1 MNECN
6 YSIKTTDMI
15 LSKTHPFKVSLF
27 LLFLVLNTQID
38 AAILKGH
45 ILDSKTQ
52 EPLIGAIIIDKF
64 NENIN
69 DEAKLDGTYFINKI
83 KPGKHLFSIQYVGY
97 IKQEKEVYVSGNK
110 DVVLD
115 ILMEPRKN
123 ALAEVQIVGKLDKES
138 SDYARSSEKKADNLL
153 NIISAKSIQLSPD
166 ITVANVLQRISGV
179 TVQKTANSGEGQYAI
194 IRGMDKRYNYTLING
209 IKIPSP
215 NDKNRYVPMD
225 IFPAELISRIEVIKA
240 LTPDMEGDAIGG
252 VMNLVM
258 KDAPD
263 KLLISVNGALGYNQ
277 LFFNRPF
284 YQFNTQVV
292 NQKSPAELYGANYA
306 AKPSDFTI
314 GNLKF
319 NPIQPFPNLN
329 GGISIGDR
337 FFNKK
342 LGVILGVSNQ
352 NTYSGS
358 DAFVAV
364 PRAQPNPGTL
374 PGFET
379 MEIRTYSTQQ
389 NRLGIHNKFDFEIN
403 QFNKISLYNAYFE
416 LNKYISRHSVET
428 SLSTGVGNVITKDR
442 SQTELER
449 IYNSTLQGD
458 HEILRNIFFDW
469 SAVYSKAW
477 ANYPD
482 EVELQSNST
491 IIDKPTLQS
500 ITHKW
505 RHNTDQDIAGYLNLS
520 WKPELFHHSA
530 EIKIGGLFR
539 HKTRNNYYNEYK
551 LDPIPDPNSNTQL
564 FTTIENARFAF
575 TGYNSNLGSP
585 VNQNDYNVTEDVG
598 AFYGQFKI
606 IILNKLNV
614 LTGLRIENTD
624 LAYSTPMPESF
635 LGKSGIQTYTDI
647 LPSIHF
653 KYALNENQNL
663 RLSYFSS
670 ITRPGFFEVIPY
682 EISGETF
689 DLKGNPYLK
698 RSKAQ
703 NLDFRYELFP
713 RASEQILA
721 GFFYK
726 SIKDPIE
733 YGLVRQKGPTEM
745 QLKPQN
751 FGTATNFGIELVF
764 NKYFGNFGISANYTY
779 TKSSITTYKKTYQ
792 RVNPNDLTSD
802 ITTDSVKVT
811 RPMQGQA
818 DHIGNLS
825 LLYKNQ
831 KIGFDV
837 QLSVVY
843 TGQYISQVSGW
854 QGLDYW
860 SMPNTTFDLSF
871 EKMLSKKINLSIFG
885 KARNL
890 LNAAS
895 ITRILK
901 PNDYY
906 LPGNLQLPQQDSP
919 NSINVQKEQYGQN
932 FLIGFRYSL

>member
-1 MNECN
+1 
-6 YSIKTTDMI
+6 MI
-15 LSKTHPFKVSLF
+15 LGKTNHLKLTIFSL
-27 LLFLVLNTQID
+27 LLVFSTQIN
-38 AAILKGH
+38 AITIKGR

-52 EPLIGAIIIDKF
+52 EPLIGAIIIDKL
-64 NENIN
+64 NEKTN
-69 DEAKLDGTYFINKI
+69 DEARLDGSYFIKKL
-83 KPGKHLFSIQYVGY
+83 KPGKHLFRIQYVGY
-97 IKQEKEVYVSGNK
+97 VKQEKEVYVSGNK

-115 ILMEPRKN
+115 ILMEPRRN
-123 ALAEVQIVGKLDKES
+123 TLAEVQIVGKLDNES

-153 NIISAKSIQLSPD
+153 NILSARSIQLSPD
-166 ITVANVLQRISGV
+166 ITVANVLQRVSGV

-215 NDKNRYVPMD
+215 DDKNRYVPMD

-292 NQKSPAELYGANYA
+292 NLKSPAEMYGANYA
-306 AKPSDFTI
+306 AKPTDFTI
-314 GNLKF
+314 DNLKF
-319 NPIQPFPNLN
+319 KPIKPFPNFN

-337 FFNKK
+337 FFNKR

-358 DAFVAV
+358 DAFVAI

-379 MEIRTYSTQQ
+379 RESRTYSTQQ
-389 NRLGIHNKFDFEIN
+389 NRLGIHNKIDFAIN
-403 QFNKISLYNAYFE
+403 KFNKISLYNAYFE

-428 SLSTGVGNVITKDR
+428 SLSTGVGNVIAKDK
-442 SQTELER
+442 SQTQLER
-449 IYNSTLQGD
+449 IYNSTLQGN
-458 HEILRNIFFDW
+458 HELTKNLLVDW

-482 EVELQSNST
+482 EVELQANST
-491 IIDKPTLQS
+491 VIDNPVLQS

-505 RHNTDQDIAGYLNLS
+505 RHNTDQDIAGYLNVS
-520 WKPELFHHSA
+520 WMPEFLNQTELKA
-530 EIKIGGLFR
+530 GGLYR

-551 LDPIPDPNSNTQL
+551 LDPIPDANSNTQL
-564 FTTIENARFAF
+564 FTTIDNARFAF
-575 TGYNSNLGSP
+575 NGYNADLGSP
-585 VNQNDYNVTEDVG
+585 VNQNDYDVTEDVG
-598 AFYGQFKI
+598 AFYGQVKAK
-606 IILNKLNV
+606 LWNKLNV
-614 LTGLRIENTD
+614 LAGARVEHTA
-624 LAYSTPMPESF
+624 LAYSTPMPVTF
-635 LGKSGIQTYTDI
+635 VGKSGTQAYLDI
-647 LPSIHF
+647 LPSIHL
-653 KYALNENQNL
+653 KYALTENQNL

-726 SIKDPIE
+726 NIKDPIE
-733 YGLVRQKGPTEM
+733 YGLVRENGPSAM

-751 FGTATNFGIELVF
+751 FGTATNYGIELVF

-792 RVNPNDLTSD
+792 RVNPNDPTSD
-802 ITTDSVKVT
+802 FATDSVKVT

-831 KIGFDV
+831 KIGFDFQV
-837 QLSVVY
+837 SLVY

-871 EKMLSKKINLSIFG
+871 EKKLSKKINLSIFG

-890 LNAAS
+890 LNSAA

-906 LPGNLQLPQQDSP
+906 LSGSLQLPQQDSP
-919 NSINVQKEQYGQN
+919 NSIIVQKEQYGQN